1 MEFKVLIPSA
11 KQMKDES
18 SNFLFYEKKEI
29 FNEEKNKYETKKY
42 EIESKIIETLS

>member
-18 SNFLFYEKKEI
+18 SNFLFYEKKRNI
-29 FNEEKNKYETKKY
+29 Q
-42 EIESKIIETLS
+42 